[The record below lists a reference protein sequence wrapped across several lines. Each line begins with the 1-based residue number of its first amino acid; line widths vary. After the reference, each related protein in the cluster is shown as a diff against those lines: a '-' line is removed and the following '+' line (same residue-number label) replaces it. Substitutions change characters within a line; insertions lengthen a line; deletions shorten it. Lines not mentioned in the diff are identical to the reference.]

1 MNGCPNLVKLPLAVH
16 LEAVG
21 TVLNGRLRERWRLQM
36 ERVQ

>member
-1 MNGCPNLVKLPLAVH
+1 MNGCPNLVKLSLAVH

-21 TVLNGRLRERWRLQM
+21 TVLEGRLWERRRIQM